1 MIISIDPLAN
11 TPIYTQLINQII
23 IGIAEGKL
31 KKGEAL
37 PSTRQ
42 LALDSGINTMTVNKA
57 YQELKAK
64 GFIEI
69 HRSEGTKVATNFPD
83 TTEKEIF
90 KEQIKILYAES
101 RLLGVSKD
109 EWKEWIKDLENEME
123 GLK

>member
-64 GFIEI
+64 GFIEV
-69 HRSEGTKVATNFPD
+69 HRSEGTKVASSFPE
-83 TTEKEIF
+83 TAEKEIF

-109 EWKEWIKDLENEME
+109 EWESLIKDLEEEME